1 MDPLKYLPLVLFIE
15 TLKCCIFTSLSELVL
30 AQSVM
35 GLHVAAGVVWHDI
48 LGVSVVHLVP
58 YCWFWAVDFFLL
70 LETNVLALE
79 LLFLWVGFQWCGL
92 RFAGLVSLVVVGVSG
107 FLFVCFVKV
116 LFKICLAFQE
126 NTFLARQLLESC
138 VWICCI
144 SKGIFIC

>member
-1 MDPLKYLPLVLFIE
+1 M
-15 TLKCCIFTSLSELVL
+15 
-30 AQSVM
+30 
-35 GLHVAAGVVWHDI
+35 
-48 LGVSVVHLVP
+48 
-58 YCWFWAVDFFLL
+58 DFFLL

-116 LFKICLAFQE
+116 LLKICLAFQE

-138 VWICCI
+138 V
-144 SKGIFIC
+144 